1 MVNNKMEMSN
11 WEAENIMILRHSGIK
26 KTVAAM
32 SIAAGALGFAGTQ
45 ANAAE
50 PIKIGSFLAV
60 TGPASFLGDPEL
72 KTLELYIDQ
81 LNEGGG
87 ILGRQIELV
96 HYDTGAAPPK
106 AIVAVKRLINQ
117 DKVDI
122 IIGGS
127 ASGET
132 MAVIPIVQKA
142 GIPFI
147 SFAGAV
153 AIVEPVKKWVFKT
166 PHTDKMACGKI
177 FEDLEMR
184 KLTTIA
190 MISGTGGFG
199 KSMKGQCAK
208 LAPAYNITIASS
220 QTYGPKDTD
229 MTAQLT
235 KIKGTA
241 GVQAVVNA
249 GFGQGPA
256 IVTKNYRQLGLTMPL
271 YQSHGVASK
280 KYIDLA
286 GEAAEG
292 VRLPAAGLLIAD
304 KLADSDPQKAVVQA
318 YTKTY
323 TDAYGGSVSTFG
335 GHAYDGLQM
344 AVAAMVRA
352 GSTDKAAVRDEIE
365 KTSGYVGTGGI
376 VNMSATDHLGLNLSA
391 FSVLEIKNGDWTL
404 AK

>member
-1 MVNNKMEMSN
+1 
-11 WEAENIMILRHSGIK
+11 MILRHSGIK

>member
-1 MVNNKMEMSN
+1 METCVY
-11 WEAENIMILRHSGIK
+11 WEAVKNMTLCQSGIK
-26 KTVAAM
+26 KTVLALGVAVGAFGF
-32 SIAAGALGFAGTQ
+32 AAGVQ
-45 ANAAE
+45 AAD
-50 PIKIGSFLAV
+50 PIKIGTFLAI

-72 KTLELYIDQ
+72 KTLELYIED
-81 LNEGGG
+81 LNKGGG

-96 HYDTGAAPPK
+96 QYDTGAAPPK
-106 AIVAVKRLINQ
+106 AIVAVKRLISQ
-117 DKVDI
+117 DNVDI

-132 MAVIPIVQKA
+132 MAVIPIIEKA

-153 AIVEPVKKWVFKT
+153 AIVDPVKKWVFKT

-177 FEDLEMR
+177 FEDLQKR
-184 KLTTIA
+184 QLTKIA

-199 KSMKGQCAK
+199 KSMDAECKA
-208 LAPAYNITIASS
+208 LAPAYNITIAAAE
-220 QTYGPKDTD
+220 TYGPKDSD

-235 KIKGTA
+235 KIKGTE
-241 GVQAVVNA
+241 GIQAVVNA

-256 IVTKNYRQLGLTMPL
+256 IVTKNYRQLGLSMPL

-280 KYIDLA
+280 KYIELA

-304 KLADSDPQKAVVQA
+304 LLADKDPQKAVVQG
-318 YTKTY
+318 YTKMY
-323 TDAYGGSVSTFG
+323 TDAYGGDVSTFG
-335 GHAYDGLQM
+335 GHAYDGLQI
-344 AVAAMVRA
+344 AVSAIVRA

-376 VNMSATDHLGLNLSA
+376 VNMSPTDHLGLDLSA
-391 FSVLEIKNGDWTL
+391 FSVLEIKNGNWTV
-404 AK
+404 AE

>member
-1 MVNNKMEMSN
+1 MTS
-11 WEAENIMILRHSGIK
+11 RHTFLK
-26 KTVAAM
+26 KTVAAFGM
-32 SIAAGALGFAGTQ
+32 IAGALTLGAQQ
-45 ANAAE
+45 ADAAD
-50 PIKIGSFLAV
+50 PIKIGTFLAV

-72 KTLELYIDQ
+72 KTLELYIED
-81 LNEGGG
+81 LNKDGG

-106 AIVAVKRLINQ
+106 AITAVKRLINQ

-132 MAVIPIVQKA
+132 MAVIPIVEKA

-147 SFAGAV
+147 SFAGSV
-153 AIVEPVKKWVFKT
+153 KIVEPVKKWVFKT

-177 FEDLEMR
+177 FEDIQKRGLNS
-184 KLTTIA
+184 IA

-199 KSMKGQCAK
+199 KSMKGQCEK
-208 LAPAYNITIASS
+208 LAPAYNIKVVASE
-220 QTYGPKDTD
+220 TYGPKDTD

-235 KIKGTA
+235 KIKGVS
-241 GVQAVVNA
+241 GIQAIVNA

-256 IVTKNYRQLGLTMPL
+256 IVTKNYRQLGMTMPL

-280 KYIDLA
+280 SFIDLA

-292 VRLPAAGLLIAD
+292 VRLPAAALLVAD
-304 KLADSDPQKAVVQA
+304 MLGDNDPQKPVVQGYAKA
-318 YTKTY
+318 YTE
-323 TDAYGGSVSTFG
+323 AYGGSVSTFG

-344 AVAAMVRA
+344 AVSAMVRA

-365 KTSGYVGTGGI
+365 KTSGYIGTAGF
-376 VNMSATDHLGLNLSA
+376 VNMSADDHLGLDLSA
-391 FSVLEIKNGDWTL
+391 FKMLEIRNGDWTIV
-404 AK
+404 K

>member
-1 MVNNKMEMSN
+1 MT
-11 WEAENIMILRHSGIK
+11 LRHSGIK
-26 KTVAAM
+26 KTIAAL
-32 SIAAGALGFAGTQ
+32 SVAAGALGFAG
-45 ANAAE
+45 ADAVAAD
-50 PIKIGSFLAV
+50 PIKIGTFLAV

-72 KTLELYIDQ
+72 KTLELYIDE
-81 LNEGGG
+81 LNKGGG
-87 ILGRQIELV
+87 VLGRQIELV

-106 AIVAVKRLINQ
+106 AIVAAKRLINQ

-177 FEDLEMR
+177 FEDLQMR

-208 LAPAYNITIASS
+208 LASAYDITIASS
-220 QTYGPKDTD
+220 ETYGPKDTD

-256 IVTKNYRQLGLTMPL
+256 IVTKNYRQLGLTTPL

-280 KYIDLA
+280 KYIELA

-304 KLADSDPQKAVVQA
+304 MLADNDPQKAVVQS

-323 TDAYGGSVSTFG
+323 TDAYGGDVSTFG

-376 VNMSATDHLGLNLSA
+376 VNMSPTDHLGLNLSA
-391 FSVLEIKNGDWTL
+391 FSVLEIKNGNWTV

>member
-1 MVNNKMEMSN
+1 MTS
-11 WEAENIMILRHSGIK
+11 RHNGIK
-26 KTVAAM
+26 KTVAGLA
-32 SIAAGALGFAGTQ
+32 IAASAVSYSALE
-45 ANAAE
+45 ANAAD
-50 PIKIGSFLAV
+50 PIKIGTFLAV

-81 LNEGGG
+81 LNKDGGV
-87 ILGRQIELV
+87 LGRQIELV

-106 AIVAVKRLINQ
+106 AIVAAKRLINQ

-122 IIGGS
+122 IVGGS

-132 MAVIPIVQKA
+132 MAVVPIVQKA
-142 GIPFI
+142 GMPFI
-147 SFAGAV
+147 SLAGAV

-177 FEDLEMR
+177 FEDLQAR
-184 KLTTIA
+184 GLTTVA

-199 KSMKGQCAK
+199 KSMKGQCTK
-208 LAPAYNITIASS
+208 LAPAYNINIAASE
-220 QTYGPKDTD
+220 TYGPKDTD

-256 IVTKNYRQLGLTMPL
+256 IVTKNFRQLGISVPL

-280 KYIDLA
+280 KYIELA
-286 GEAAEG
+286 GEASEG
-292 VRLPAAGLLIAD
+292 VRLPAAGLLVAD
-304 KLADSDPQKAVVQA
+304 MLDDGDPQKPVVQG
-318 YTKTY
+318 YTKMY
-323 TDAYGGSVSTFG
+323 TEAYGSSVSTFG

-365 KTSGYVGTGGI
+365 KTSGYIGTGGT
-376 VNMSATDHLGLNLSA
+376 VNMSADNHLGLDLSA
-391 FSVLEIKNGDWTL
+391 FKMLEIKNGDWSIV
-404 AK
+404 K